1 MIKNLVQVVESRFTN
16 ERMAALAATL
26 KEVAARAPADY
37 LINPAFVSLRN
48 NSHYTGPRN
57 QEGIEEDNQER
68 RMECLSSHGPLIR
81 FIIQYHRNRFKIDH
95 RNIVSN
101 LR

>member
-48 NSHYTGPRN
+48 NSHYSHL
-57 QEGIEEDNQER
+57 
-68 RMECLSSHGPLIR
+68 ECQDQWDMVRSHTVLAWSHYLPKKSLLVGGGEWW
-81 FIIQYHRNRFKIDH
+81 
-95 RNIVSN
+95 
-101 LR
+101 